1 MKTEKKELESE
12 RDAQLEIDAIRART
26 FQLTHHLQLL
36 GEFKKYEEDSIK
48 LLTKKLE
55 TQRHN
60 LEIEMYN
67 LRQLKIVFE

>member
-1 MKTEKKELESE
+1 MKTEKKELENLKE
-12 RDAQLEIDAIRART
+12 AENEIDAIRAKT

-36 GEFKKYEEDSIK
+36 AEFKKYEEDSIK
-48 LLTKKLE
+48 LLFEKLE
-55 TQRHN
+55 TQRKN